1 MRLSPMFRFGKTIK
15 EPLTDAKTTERWLA
29 SFPANDPLAM
39 HGAVLAELGRLT
51 ERDAKRTPGRLEAV
65 FSLDRFTDALRKNLT
80 AQYLEHGN
88 RSTRV
93 ENQLWQS
100 LFDLTQGFLLCYQAF
115 AREVTDH
122 AQSNKWQSLLPELL
136 ARQIAHLGLDAKIRL
151 FRYEQWIPAKWSEL
165 HSLFQMAC
173 SAQIERQPVS
183 VLPDGELTTIE
194 QEYLRVLVLHLMNS
208 GNLTPRHLE
217 WVAEQLSEW
226 CAPLR
231 LNIESSIVTTFYVDL
246 ASRTGLKR
254 RTPQPLE
261 GRVLFLDTRP
271 LHAVLMQNVVML
283 DQKVRNNPLSDRTP
297 RRADQLNLLSKLA
310 SQVDPEYKPFARRGE
325 RTSAEGSVDAII
337 GFAKIAGFLRDE
349 EMQPFIDGKRSPST
363 FGETIEIA
371 TFGRM
376 RNENA
381 RPMEMAR
388 RRLANYSA
396 PGGTWDVRDVS
407 QTGFRMIA
415 PMSVINAVTLGTL
428 AAIRPQ
434 AQGWWTL
441 GIVRRMKRLT
451 TERAEIG
458 LQVIANNLIGVEL
471 TETTRAEPDVPI
483 EGEVPTASSRR
494 FNGLF
499 LSLKKR
505 DGETAVQTLVVPPEE
520 YQPGKRLHMS
530 VAQSSLRIAFGRV
543 LEQHPDWVWATV
555 ESLVPPPRS
564 AASNSP

>member
-1 MRLSPMFRFGKTIK
+1 MFGFGKTIK
-15 EPLTDAKTTERWLA
+15 EPLADAKTAERWLGF
-29 SFPANDPLAM
+29 FPTNDPLAM

-51 ERDAKRTPGRLEAV
+51 ERDAKRTPARLEAV
-65 FSLDRFTDALRKNLT
+65 FFVDRHSDPLRQNLT

-93 ENQLWQS
+93 ESQLWQA

-122 AQSNKWQSLLPELL
+122 AQSQKWQSLLPELI
-136 ARQIAHLGLDAKIRL
+136 ARQIVHQGLDAKVRL
-151 FRYEQWIPAKWSEL
+151 FRYEQWIPAKWSDL
-165 HSLFQMAC
+165 HALFQMAC
-173 SAQIERQPVS
+173 SAQIERQAVA
-183 VLPDGELTTIE
+183 VLPDASLTTIE
-194 QEYLRVLVLHLMNS
+194 HEYLRVLVLQLVNS

-231 LNIESSIVTTFYVDL
+231 LSLESSTVTSFYVDL
-246 ASRTGLKR
+246 GSRTGLKR
-254 RTPQPLE
+254 RQPQPLE

-297 RRADQLNLLSKLA
+297 RRADQLNLLAKLA
-310 SQVDPEYKPFARRGE
+310 SQVDPEFKPFARRGE
-325 RTSAEGSVDAII
+325 RMSAEGSVDAII
-337 GFAKIAGFLRDE
+337 GFTKISGFLRDE
-349 EMQPFIDGKRSPST
+349 EMQPFIDGKMSAGT
-363 FGETIEIA
+363 FGEAIEIA

-376 RNENA
+376 RNENV
-381 RPMEMAR
+381 RTLEMAR
-388 RRLANYSA
+388 RRLASYAA
-396 PGGTWDVRDVS
+396 PGGAWDVRDVS
-407 QTGFRMIA
+407 QTGFRLVA

-428 AAIRPQ
+428 AAIRPPTQ
-434 AQGWWTL
+434 ARWTL

-458 LQVIANNLIGVEL
+458 LQVIANNLVGVEL
-471 TETTRAEPDVPI
+471 TEQKKGESDYSI
-483 EGEVPTASSRR
+483 DGEVPTANSRR
-494 FNGLF
+494 FSGLF
-499 LSLKKR
+499 LSLRKR
-505 DGETAVQTLVVPPEE
+505 DGEAAVQTLVVPPGE

-530 VAQSSLRIAFGRV
+530 VAESSRRIAFGRV

-555 ESLVPPPRS
+555 EPLV
-564 AASNSP
+564 AATQAANAAP